1 MNTVILGGSSFVGVY
16 VANELLANDKQC
28 RIIATGRNPKFREF
42 YNHLGIPYEFVD
54 LRKPET
60 FFVLDKYDIDN
71 IVLCAVK
78 MPANVEKDSM
88 SEDIEDY
95 YTINVM
101 ATIKL
106 LEYCCKR
113 NINRVLTFGSRF
125 DTRLYSQD
133 TIIKEDTPLNF
144 SYTDD
149 HASYVLTNTAK
160 QEVMEYFNQRYGMH
174 NVVLRV
180 PSVFGVGPHGSFCKN
195 GVVTKSGLQI
205 FMDKASTG
213 ETIEIYGSNDTCKD
227 LLYVKDLANG
237 VRLALE
243 SKSAAGL
250 YNIGYK
256 DNFLLSEI
264 VKAIVNVFSPK
275 EKVSQIVSR
284 PDIPNNGGFP
294 TMDCSKIEN
303 ELGWKA
309 QYSDVEIMFSDYKKE
324 LERGVYSSLF
334 A

>member
-1 MNTVILGGSSFVGVY
+1 M
-16 VANELLANDKQC
+16 
-28 RIIATGRNPKFREF
+28 
-42 YNHLGIPYEFVD
+42 PYEFVD

-60 FFVLDKYDIDN
+60 FSVLDKYDIDN
-71 IVLCAVK
+71 IVLCAVQ
-78 MPANVEKDSM
+78 MPANVQKDKET
-88 SEDIEDY
+88 EDIEDY
-95 YTINVM
+95 YEVNVIATIN
-101 ATIKL
+101 L
-106 LEYCCKR
+106 LDYCCKR

-125 DTRLYSQD
+125 DTRLYSQE

-149 HASYVLTNTAK
+149 HAAYVLTNTAK
-160 QEVMEYFNQRYGMH
+160 QEVMEYYNQRYGMH
-174 NVVLRV
+174 NVILRV

-205 FMDKASTG
+205 FMDRASAG
-213 ETIEIYGSNDTCKD
+213 KTIEVYGSADTRKD

-243 SKSAAGL
+243 SETAAGL

-256 DNFLLSEI
+256 ENFLLTDI
-264 VKAIVNVFSPK
+264 VKAIVKVFSPK
-275 EKVSQIVSR
+275 DNKSEIVPR

-294 TMDCSKIEN
+294 TMDCSKIEQ

-309 QYSDVEIMFSDYKKE
+309 AYSDAVTMFTDYKAE
-324 LERGVYSSLF
+324 LDRGVYNKLF
-334 A
+334 S

>member
-1 MNTVILGGSSFVGVY
+1 MNTVILGASSFVGVY
-16 VANELLANDKQC
+16 VANELLSSDKKNC
-28 RIIATGRNPKFREF
+28 IIATGRNPKFKTYYEQ
-42 YNHLGIPYEFVD
+42 LGIPYEFVD

-60 FFVLDKYDIDN
+60 FSVLDKYKIDN
-71 IVLCAVK
+71 IVLCAVQ
-78 MPANVEKDSM
+78 MPANVVKDNST
-88 SEDIEDY
+88 EDIEDY
-95 YTINVM
+95 YEVNVI

-113 NINRVLTFGSRF
+113 KINKVLTFGSRF

-133 TIIKEDTPLNF
+133 TVIKEETPLNF

-174 NVVLRV
+174 NIILRV
-180 PSVFGVGPHGSFCKN
+180 PSVFGVGPHGTFCKN

-205 FMDKASTG
+205 FMDKAAVG
-213 ETIEIYGSNDTCKD
+213 ETIEVYGSASTRKD

-243 SKSAAGL
+243 SETATGL

-256 DNFLLSEI
+256 ENFLLSDI
-264 VKAIVNVFSPK
+264 VKAIVKVFSHK
-275 EKVSQIVSR
+275 DAESKIVSR

-294 TMDCSKIEN
+294 TMDCTKIEK
-303 ELGWKA
+303 ELGWQA
-309 QYSDVEIMFSDYKKE
+309 AFSDAETMFSDYKAE
-324 LERGVYSSLF
+324 LDRGVYSKLF
-334 A
+334 S